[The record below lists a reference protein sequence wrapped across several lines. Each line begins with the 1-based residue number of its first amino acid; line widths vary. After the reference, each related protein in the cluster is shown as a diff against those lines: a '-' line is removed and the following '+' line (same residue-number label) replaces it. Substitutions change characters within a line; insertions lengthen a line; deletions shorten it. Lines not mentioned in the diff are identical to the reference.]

1 MKIRYLLFF
10 FVTFIIK
17 ISYSQN
23 IDQTTVDSIIGKWRK
38 QLKITPNSFTPVIQ
52 PAFPSAV
59 AAKDS
64 LNILEK
70 YYSGNRFKLKIKD
83 QYRINLFRWKIS
95 KELNDTIRQIKV
107 LFDLNDI
114 LNNLA
119 AFDDGYKLSTFSLG
133 LAKEI
138 NNDTLQLYAIDHM
151 SSCLVRQMKNDEV
164 IKLLDSTE
172 KHFAGVKHKVWTG
185 LYANKGIAYEQKED
199 YKNAITY
206 YLKSY
211 EVANTYNDYR
221 AQIIAQYNLGYLYNV
236 LSQYDKSVE
245 FLKRVYALSTKTG
258 NKDYEAYSLEQLGR
272 AYGGMD
278 SLDLSV
284 HYYQKALKL
293 FSQLHNKPFE
303 ALTYKNIAAI
313 LINANKPEQAVQY
326 AQKAVELA
334 QNVQPDFIL
343 TGARQTLALALIETK
358 RFKEAEKLIKQNE
371 ALSDEL
377 DLPTKIDLYE
387 GLYQMALKKKD
398 YKSALAYYK
407 KSDKLLDSVA
417 YNKKMEMV
425 REIETKYQAEKKEK
439 ENQRLLAEKYKQ
451 EALIQQKNKQN
462 FLLAGG
468 LGMAVTVAGL
478 FGFFYTRNRRQK
490 RLIEGLQK
498 DLHHRVKNNLGI
510 ISSLVDEI
518 KNQFREPELQAR
530 LNDLH
535 ARIMSIH
542 KIHEQL
548 YKEKNVYELRLKDYL
563 EKLAESVQKTYG
575 RDDVEVNIRVD
586 EKIKL
591 HPLKTFP
598 LGLIVAEFLSNS
610 FKHAFKD
617 KAYPGRIDMVV
628 EQSGDKYVLKL
639 NDNGPGPE
647 KEIDFDRSDSYGIR
661 IMKGMA
667 KQMGARLKLYHDKG
681 MHMELA
687 FG

>member
-1 MKIRYLLFF
+1 MKTFSLKFLILIVLCCSALSGYTQAEKLDSLKMRLKNEKPRQQIETYLDISELPVSRDTVLYYLDKAMKTAREIHFDSVYPIQFAISAAYYLKGDFKRAKTEIRKGFNNYKFTTDPQKTLGHINMLLGAF
-10 FVTFIIK
+10 
-17 ISYSQN
+17 N
-23 IDQTTVDSIIGKWRK
+23 EAMNEIDSAKYYYDIAIK
-38 QLKITPNSFTPVIQ
+38 QLKKSDSRVAKSTLAATYTNLGNLYLKKGDYEKAVEIYLLAEKLLEENKEKTAQLVNLNNIAGCFKEMGQYDKALKYYEDALGLARETDNLQYAGAINLGIGQVYMKRNNIDRAIEYFEEGIKWLEKTGFKKLLGEAYQNLAEAYLNKGDYEKAQKYSDKALSNVNEIGDDFTKVSILITS
-52 PAFPSAV
+52 SALSRKRKRYRR
-59 AAKDS
+59 ALQKINEGLAIARKNNYLHLEEKCLKEKITLLKLLNKKDS
-64 LNILEK
+64 LP
-70 YYSGNRFKLKIKD
+70 
-83 QYRINLFRWKIS
+83 
-95 KELNDTIRQIKV
+95 ELYERYIV
-107 LFDLNDI
+107 LRDSIF
-114 LNNLA
+114 
-119 AFDDGYKLSTFSLG
+119 
-133 LAKEI
+133 
-138 NNDTLQLYAIDHM
+138 
-151 SSCLVRQMKNDEV
+151 NDE
-164 IKLLDSTE
+164 
-172 KHFAGVKHKVWTG
+172 
-185 LYANKGIAYEQKED
+185 
-199 YKNAITY
+199 
-206 YLKSY
+206 
-211 EVANTYNDYR
+211 R
-221 AQIIAQYNLGYLYNV
+221 
-236 LSQYDKSVE
+236 
-245 FLKRVYALSTKTG
+245 
-258 NKDYEAYSLEQLGR
+258 
-272 AYGGMD
+272 
-278 SLDLSV
+278 
-284 HYYQKALKL
+284 QKAM
-293 FSQLHNKPFE
+293 N
-303 ALTYKNIAAI
+303 
-313 LINANKPEQAVQY
+313 
-326 AQKAVELA
+326 EL
-334 QNVQPDFIL
+334 
-343 TGARQTLALALIETK
+343 
-358 RFKEAEKLIKQNE
+358 
-371 ALSDEL
+371 
-377 DLPTKIDLYE
+377 
-387 GLYQMALKKKD
+387 
-398 YKSALAYYK
+398 
-407 KSDKLLDSVA
+407 
-417 YNKKMEMV
+417 
-425 REIETKYQAEKKEK
+425 ETKYQAEKKEK

-498 DLHHRVKNNLGI
+498 DLHHRVKNNLGV

-575 RDDVEVNIRVD
+575 RDDVEVNIRMD

-591 HPLKTFP
+591 NPLKTFP